1 MRSEFQMF
9 DFPQQRVP
17 NSRKKEA
24 DWYAA
29 CCDWVIA
36 QGQNNRDSSQ
46 LEIKYGIL
54 QGKIPD
60 EFYKKILNPYNATN
74 EKYKRFPAT
83 MRNYDLMKGIIR
95 RYVSEYIKNPH
106 DFIVG
111 ANNAEV
117 VLARNAK
124 LRQELAVIVQ
134 QKIAARIQQ
143 SYQDWVN
150 GGNDPQQFNPQT
162 ALDVEAFV
170 QE

>member
-60 EFYKKILNPYNATN
+60 EFYKKYLILI
-74 EKYKRFPAT
+74 
-83 MRNYDLMKGIIR
+83 MLLMKI
-95 RYVSEYIKNPH
+95 YSFSCYY
-106 DFIVG
+106 
-111 ANNAEV
+111 A
-117 VLARNAK
+117 
-124 LRQELAVIVQ
+124 
-134 QKIAARIQQ
+134 
-143 SYQDWVN
+143 
-150 GGNDPQQFNPQT
+150 
-162 ALDVEAFV
+162 
-170 QE
+170 